1 MAHPTE
7 QYFNDVVSSIVEAV
21 KFDSSLKPAVP
32 GCPFGKETA
41 DCLAYFLNLASKMG
55 FETHNYDNYVG
66 EVIYGEGEPLAILAH
81 LDVVPAG
88 EGWSHPPFGGEIDDE
103 VSDGGIGGM
112 KIWGR
117 GTMDDKGPAIATLY
131 ALKALK
137 DEGFMPKRKIK
148 FIVGCNEETGWAC
161 LKHYEEVAQMPEE
174 GFSPDASFPAIYAEK
189 GIVHC
194 NSYYPL
200 NKDSFVSLHAG
211 TAANMVCASA
221 VAVLTDSSAKYVAQY
236 EKAAAKQ
243 ASSDKKLNGA
253 AEKRDLHTA
262 KNGAKWSYDENT
274 RTITFT
280 GKSAHGSTPE
290 KGVNALEA
298 LLEFASMFDE
308 GCKRAYEVLCLD
320 ENGLREMRDETG
332 LLTMSPDV
340 AKIEDGALIITT
352 DIRFPATHNAE
363 EVRKAFENS
372 SVKYEFT
379 HYQKPLYNNPEGKL
393 ISTLMN
399 VYNRHT
405 GRNDK
410 AIAIGGGTYARA
422 LKCGCGFGPEMEDE
436 ESTIHQPN
444 EYVTFDRIRLMC
456 EIYYECIKELTK

>member
-1 MAHPTE
+1 
-7 QYFNDVVSSIVEAV
+7 
-21 KFDSSLKPAVP
+21 
-32 GCPFGKETA
+32 
-41 DCLAYFLNLASKMG
+41 
-55 FETHNYDNYVG
+55 
-66 EVIYGEGEPLAILAH
+66 
-81 LDVVPAG
+81 
-88 EGWSHPPFGGEIDDE
+88 
-103 VSDGGIGGM
+103 M

-262 KNGAKWSYDENT
+262 KNGAK
-274 RTITFT
+274 
-280 GKSAHGSTPE
+280 
-290 KGVNALEA
+290 
-298 LLEFASMFDE
+298 
-308 GCKRAYEVLCLD
+308 
-320 ENGLREMRDETG
+320 
-332 LLTMSPDV
+332 
-340 AKIEDGALIITT
+340 
-352 DIRFPATHNAE
+352 
-363 EVRKAFENS
+363 
-372 SVKYEFT
+372 
-379 HYQKPLYNNPEGKL
+379 
-393 ISTLMN
+393 
-399 VYNRHT
+399 
-405 GRNDK
+405 
-410 AIAIGGGTYARA
+410 
-422 LKCGCGFGPEMEDE
+422 
-436 ESTIHQPN
+436 
-444 EYVTFDRIRLMC
+444 
-456 EIYYECIKELTK
+456 